1 MGAVMNII
9 ERQRQNKKG
18 TLKVIKIIVP
28 ITVIP
33 FLVQAFIP
41 DKDTLIAIA
50 VANIVTVDN
59 IQGANEFVKTNV
71 QDYINMLTDAINKVK

>member
-1 MGAVMNII
+1 MWVAGII
-9 ERQRQNKKG
+9 IALLVGG
-18 TLKVIKIIVP
+18 TII
-28 ITVIP
+28 TALLAK
-33 FLVQAFIP
+33 FLFV
-41 DKDTLIAIA
+41 